1 MIYGDS
7 GIVRRNAKKSPEA
20 VERLNFPHP
29 LRERRAPEEGEKKL
43 GKRKEEREKG
53 RQRKNN
59 LLLP

>member
-29 LRERRAPEEGEKKL
+29 LRKRRAR
-43 GKRKEEREKG
+43 GKRKN
-53 RQRKNN
+53 QRKRESKKKETIIQKKDN
-59 LLLP
+59 LLLS